1 MSKIVERQLKLNLV
15 LASDEQHS
23 SDSVLCYEICLI
35 ISLSACRFLYGNRN
49 AELSLRMLLVLIL
62 ASFNVLEFLKLHLFK
77 YYFL

>member
-23 SDSVLCYEICLI
+23 SDSVLCYEIC
-35 ISLSACRFLYGNRN
+35 LSACRFLYGNRN